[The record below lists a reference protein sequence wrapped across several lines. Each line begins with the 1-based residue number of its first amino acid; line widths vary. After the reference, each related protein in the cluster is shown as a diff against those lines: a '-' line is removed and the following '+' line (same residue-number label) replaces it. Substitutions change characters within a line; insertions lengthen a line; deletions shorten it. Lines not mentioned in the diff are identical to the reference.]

1 MKWPIISHLFSYVL
15 VFIDSH
21 SQIKVSDL
29 FEFQLMRKQRLEMS
43 RNMFACQKEPTQPQ
57 AESYVKD
64 INNLASSWLQV
75 RPIFLPGHIALVFRV
90 SPLFLQEGFSIFVII
105 SYIEKLVFKII
116 VRCACYIELL
126 SISGQWIH

>member
-64 INNLASSWLQV
+64 INNLASS
-75 RPIFLPGHIALVFRV
+75 
-90 SPLFLQEGFSIFVII
+90 
-105 SYIEKLVFKII
+105 
-116 VRCACYIELL
+116 
-126 SISGQWIH
+126 